1 MTDSW
6 SLPAP
11 LATAEARMTEHYTF
25 IPSRDLNS
33 IIHVDY
39 DFIPETSHLLM
50 LEKPQE
56 CAALTL
62 EFLENLEINP

>member
-1 MTDSW
+1 
-6 SLPAP
+6 
-11 LATAEARMTEHYTF
+11 MTEHYSF